1 MRRMAFRRPVFHPG
15 LNFTVRPGEEWADLK
30 VGEIIEL
37 DGPCWCLGMV
47 TQVLKCRL
55 MDIPNFVLEREHDP
69 DCRTY
74 SGLFNVLKETYPE
87 LQEKE
92 AGEIDYEIVTCV
104 GFWVAVALGHED
116 LVLEKEKGQ

>member
-1 MRRMAFRRPVFHPG
+1 MRRMAFVRPFFHPG
-15 LNFTVRPGEEWADLK
+15 LNFTIRLGEEWADLK

-55 MDIPNFVLEREHDP
+55 MDIPNFVLEKEHDP
-69 DCRTY
+69 DCRTFD
-74 SGLFNVLKETYPE
+74 GLIAVLREVYPE

-92 AGEIDYEIVTCV
+92 GEEIESEVVTCI
-104 GFWVAVALGHED
+104 GFRPFVSLGG
-116 LVLEKEKGQ
+116 EKEILHEE